1 MTSAIERPKRGGK
14 RSGAGRP
21 KRPHQHDAPHRRR
34 PSLSPKHPVHVV
46 LRTAAWVPWLRR
58 GVVYRA
64 LRRVLER
71 YHGRTAFR
79 VIHVSIQKNH
89 LHLLVE
95 AGDRRA
101 LTAGMQSFAINAAR
115 ALNACDGRTGQVFAY
130 RYHATQI
137 RTPWHARHALAYVL
151 NNWRRHRQ
159 DVASARTLAAK
170 LDPYAS
176 GLAFAGW
183 AQRPR
188 FATPA
193 GYKPLPVS
201 APMTAL
207 LAFDWQRFGLIDL
220 HETPGPLH

>member
-1 MTSAIERPKRGGK
+1 
-14 RSGAGRP
+14 
-21 KRPHQHDAPHRRR
+21 
-34 PSLSPKHPVHVV
+34 
-46 LRTAAWVPWLRR
+46 
-58 GVVYRA
+58 
-64 LRRVLER
+64 
-71 YHGRTAFR
+71 
-79 VIHVSIQKNH
+79 
-89 LHLLVE
+89 
-95 AGDRRA
+95 
-101 LTAGMQSFAINAAR
+101 
-115 ALNACDGRTGQVFAY
+115 VFAY

-201 APMTAL
+201 APTTAL